1 MANDPKN
8 AATLVGPAILLSGA
22 AANLG
27 YGLYRM
33 TEGREDNAPL
43 FIAGAISGAMAA
55 VLLGMRKRTK
65 PPSNRE

>member
-8 AATLVGPAILLSGA
+8 AATLVGPAILLIVA

-43 FIAGAISGAMAA
+43 FIAATISGAMAA
-55 VLLGMRKRTK
+55 VLLGMRKRPK
-65 PPSNRE
+65 PPFNKG